1 MTESN
6 SNQEQPKVEQFIDWE
21 DRYKRLAAEIEN
33 TKKRLARNSS
43 QTIEQMQDRLLL
55 DMLPFADNLERILS
69 NQSGDDRC
77 SQLVDGV
84 RLTFRDFQN
93 TLKRYGVKPLE
104 ALNQP
109 FDPAFH
115 EATAVVENS
124 SQPGGIVIEVIQTG
138 YLREE
143 RLLRPAQV
151 IVSTD

>member
-1 MTESN
+1 MTEIN
-6 SNQEQPKVEQFIDWE
+6 SNQEQPKMEQIIDWE

-33 TKKRLARNSS
+33 TKKRLAKNSS
-43 QTIEQMQDRLLL
+43 QTFEQMLDRLLL
-55 DMLPFADNLERILS
+55 EMIPFADNLERILN
-69 NQSGDDRC
+69 NQLGDVRC

-84 RLTFRDFQN
+84 RLPLRDFQN

-104 ALNQP
+104 ALNRP

-115 EATAVVENS
+115 EATAVIEHP
-124 SQPGGIVIEVIQTG
+124 SQPGGTVIEVIQTG
-138 YLREE
+138 YLRED

>member
-1 MTESN
+1 ML
-6 SNQEQPKVEQFIDWE
+6 
-21 DRYKRLAAEIEN
+21 DRH
-33 TKKRLARNSS
+33 
-43 QTIEQMQDRLLL
+43 LL
-55 DMLPFADNLERILS
+55 DVLPFTDNLERILS
-69 NQSGDDRC
+69 NQSGGDHG
-77 SQLVDGV
+77 SHLVDGV
-84 RLTFRDFQN
+84 CLTFRDFQN

-115 EATAVVENS
+115 EATAVVENL

>member
-1 MTESN
+1 MTEIN
-6 SNQEQPKVEQFIDWE
+6 SNQEQPKIEQFIDWE

-43 QTIEQMQDRLLL
+43 QTIEQMLDRLLL

-69 NQSGDDRC
+69 NQGGDDRC

-115 EATAVVENS
+115 EATAVVEDP
-124 SQPGGIVIEVIQTG
+124 SQPGGTVIEVIQTG
-138 YLREE
+138 YLRED